1 MLQTRV
7 IPTLLLKDEVLVKTI
22 KFKNPNYIGDPINTC
37 RIFNELEADELA
49 FIDIR
54 STLNNKPPN
63 FKILREISSEC
74 FMPLSYGGGINTLQ
88 QIEKIL
94 KIGFEKVILNTAALL
109 NPKLISDASN
119 IFGSQAIVVAI
130 DSKKN
135 IFGKNQIFAKSG
147 KIKFNIDP
155 ISFAKKAEDLGAGEL
170 IYTSIDREGTW
181 SGYEIPL
188 LKKITNQVNIPVI
201 ANGGAGTITHLNE
214 AIELGGAS
222 ALALGSMVVYQ
233 RKGMGV
239 LINFPDRNK
248 LNFK

>member
-74 FMPLSYGGGINTLQ
+74 FMPLSYGGGITNLQ
-88 QIEKIL
+88 QIEEIL

-109 NPKLISDASN
+109 NPKLISDASSV
-119 IFGSQAIVVAI
+119 FGSQAIVVAI
-130 DSKKN
+130 DTKKN
-135 IFGKNQIFAKSG
+135 IFGRHQVFGKSG
-147 KIKFNIDP
+147 KIKFNLDP
-155 ISFAKKAEDLGAGEL
+155 IFWAKRAEDLGAGEL
-170 IYTSIDREGTW
+170 LHTSIDREGTW

-188 LKKITNQVNIPVI
+188 LKKITDQLNIPVI
-201 ANGGAGTITHLNE
+201 ANGGAGAINHLHE
-214 AIELGGAS
+214 AIEIGRAS
-222 ALALGSMVVYQ
+222 SIAIGSMVVYQ
-233 RKGMGV
+233 RKGRGV
-239 LINFPDRNK
+239 LINFPHRDE
-248 LNFK
+248 LIFK

>member
-7 IPTLLLKDEVLVKTI
+7 IPMLLLNDEVLVKTI

-54 STLNNKPPN
+54 SSLYNKPPN
-63 FKILREISSEC
+63 FKILKEISSEC

-135 IFGKNQIFAKSG
+135 IFGKHQIFAKSG
-147 KIKFNIDP
+147 KIKFSIDP
-155 ISFAKKAEDLGAGEL
+155 ISFAKKVEDLGAGEL

-201 ANGGAGTITHLNE
+201 ANGGAGTISHLNE

-239 LINFPDRNK
+239 LINFPSRNK

>member
-1 MLQTRV
+1 MLQTRL
-7 IPTLLLKDEVLVKTI
+7 IPTLLLKDDVLVKTI
-22 KFKNPNYIGDPINTC
+22 KFKSPNYIGDPVNTC
-37 RIFNELEADELA
+37 RIFNELEVDELT

-54 STLNNKPPN
+54 SSLDNKSPN
-63 FKILREISSEC
+63 FKVLKEISSEC
-74 FMPLSYGGGINTLQ
+74 FMPLSYGGGVNDLN

-135 IFGKNQIFAKSG
+135 IFGKHQVFAKSG
-147 KIKFNIDP
+147 KVKFNIDP
-155 ISFAKKAEDLGAGEL
+155 ISFAKKVEDLGAGEL

-181 SGYEIPL
+181 SGYEIPII
-188 LKKITNQVNIPVI
+188 KKITDQVSIPVI

-222 ALALGSMVVYQ
+222 AIALGSMVVYQ